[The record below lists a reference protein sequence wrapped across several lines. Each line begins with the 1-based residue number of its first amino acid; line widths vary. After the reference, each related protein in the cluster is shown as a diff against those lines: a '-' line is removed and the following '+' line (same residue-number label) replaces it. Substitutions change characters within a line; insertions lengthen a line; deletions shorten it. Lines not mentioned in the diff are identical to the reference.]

1 MTTGNR
7 AVGAKRAGQFTHT
20 HGRPEVT
27 SGALIILGV
36 KPLSMSPKSLRSAAP
51 GNALIGQSGGPTVVI
66 NQSLVGAILEAR
78 HHKSIGKFYGARHGV
93 KGILSGDFVNL
104 SAESEATLEAV
115 ALTPAAALGSVRKKP
130 TDDECAEMFKV
141 MQRLD
146 VRYFFYIGGNDSAE
160 TAHILHTMSKREK
173 YPLHVFHI
181 PKTIDN
187 DLRVTDH
194 CPGFGSA
201 ARFVAQA
208 FMGDDLDNR
217 SLPGVKINIVMGR
230 HAGFLT
236 AASALGRAR
245 SDSAPHLIYVP
256 ERPFDRDGF
265 VADVKK
271 VMDKLGRCVVAASEG
286 IQDANGQLISAGL
299 ISGTDAHGNKQLSGS
314 GALGDYLAE
323 LLKNGLGPKLRVRA
337 DTLGYLQRSFVGV
350 VSEVDA
356 KEARQV
362 GHEAVR
368 LAAKGVS
375 SGSISII
382 RVPGKSYKTKLV
394 CTPLSKVAKV
404 TRHMPPSFI
413 NKQGN
418 NITAAFE
425 NYARPLIGELPKVAF
440 LKGESVKI

>member
-1 MTTGNR
+1 
-7 AVGAKRAGQFTHT
+7 
-20 HGRPEVT
+20 
-27 SGALIILGV
+27 I
-36 KPLSMSPKSLRSAAP
+36 
-51 GNALIGQSGGPTVVI
+51 
-66 NQSLVGAILEAR
+66 EAR
-78 HHKSIGKFYGARHGV
+78 KHKQIGKFFGARHGV
-93 KGILSGDFVNL
+93 QGILKQDLVDL
-104 SAESEATLEAV
+104 SAESVSTLEAV
-115 ALTPAAALGSVRKKP
+115 AKTPAAALGSVRKKP
-130 TDDECAEMFKV
+130 TPEECAEMFKV

-160 TAHILHTMSKREK
+160 TANILLEVAKKENYK
-173 YPLHVFHI
+173 LHLFHI

-236 AASALGRAR
+236 AASVLGRAR
-245 SDSAPHLIYVP
+245 PDSGPHLVYVP
-256 ERPFDRDGF
+256 ERAFDRDKF

-271 VMDKLGRCVVAASEG
+271 VMDKLGRCIVAASEG
-286 IQDANGQLISAGL
+286 IQDKNGQLISAGL
-299 ISGTDAHGNKQLSGS
+299 ISGVDAHGNKQLSGS

-337 DTLGYLQRSFVGV
+337 DTLGYLQRSFAGV

-356 KEARQV
+356 REAREV
-362 GHEAVR
+362 GREAVR
-368 LAAKGVS
+368 LAAKGVE

-382 RVPGKSYKTKLV
+382 RQPGKSYKAKYV
-394 CTPLSKVAKV
+394 CTPLAKVAKV
-404 TRHMPPSFI
+404 TKELAPSYI
-413 NKQGN
+413 NKEGN
-418 NITAAFE
+418 GITAAFE

-440 LKGESVKI
+440 LKALPVKLL